1 MASNRTFFN
10 LTASGYDLL
19 THQALW
25 SAQVDR
31 LIDALDAISDL
42 SRVRHVLDVGCGPGQ
57 SAFGL
62 ARQLPHAQV
71 LGVDVADRMI
81 ARARQHHRGR
91 YSALKNLRFERADVY
106 ALPDELP
113 PFDLIVGHSFL
124 YLLPDR
130 EGALSALGAA
140 LGPGGRLALL
150 EPNAD
155 ASLPRATA
163 GALADPDARQQTLRH
178 PVSSARFALSM
189 VGWRLASR
197 SRAPMRQST
206 LENLLQNAGLTD
218 IRVRTTLGE
227 LGLMAMA
234 RREG

>member
-25 SAQVDR
+25 SAQVER
-31 LIDALDAISDL
+31 LIDTLDAMSDL
-42 SRVRHVLDVGCGPGQ
+42 SRVRHVLDIGCGPGQ

-62 ARQLPHAQV
+62 ARRLPHAQV

-106 ALPDELP
+106 ALPADLP

-124 YLLPDR
+124 YLMPDR

-140 LGPGGRLALL
+140 LGPGGRLALV

-155 ASLPRATA
+155 ASLPRAAA
-163 GALADPDARQQTLRH
+163 GALATPDARQHALRH

-197 SRAPMRQST
+197 TRQPMRQSP
-206 LENLLQNAGLTD
+206 LKDLLQNADLGD
-218 IRVRTTLGE
+218 VRVRPTLGD
-227 LGLMAMA
+227 LGLMAIA
-234 RREG
+234 LKDG

>member
-1 MASNRTFFN
+1 MSSNRTFFN

-25 SAQVDR
+25 SAQVER
-31 LIDALDAISDL
+31 LIDALGESDDL

-62 ARQLPHAQV
+62 ARRLPHAQI

-106 ALPDELP
+106 ALPADLP

-130 EGALSALGAA
+130 KGALSALGAA

-155 ASLPRATA
+155 ASLPHATA
-163 GALADPDARQQTLRH
+163 GALTNPDARQHALRH
-178 PVSSARFALSM
+178 PVSTGRFALSM

-206 LENLLQNAGLTD
+206 LRTLLQGAGLVD
-218 IRVRTTLGE
+218 ISVRPTLGD
-227 LGLMAMA
+227 LGLMAIA
-234 RREG
+234 RRKG